1 MRMGRHSVIMAF
13 ALAALALCCRVQPAL
28 SAVPLERLRGGVEW
42 GYTQNCW
49 HWYHY
54 NYLTDAM
61 ARVNSED
68 SEFELHP
75 GGHIYA
81 YLGYQ
86 IGRRW
91 ELDLISGWA
100 GVWEGR
106 RVVPVDLRVTRFFSG
121 LDSNGLK
128 AFIEAGEVI
137 SHNDASSELP
147 SNIIKLGGGYR
158 IMITSRSS
166 VDFAISVHRC
176 LDHPAGVTDPQYNYS
191 VSAGH
196 LRRSDTAYM
205 GINFSISVNL

>member
-1 MRMGRHSVIMAF
+1 MLAF
-13 ALAALALCCRVQPAL
+13 ALTALALCCTGRPAH
-28 SAVPLERLRGGVEW
+28 SAAPLRGLHGGVEW
-42 GYTQNCW
+42 GYTQSFW

-68 SEFELHP
+68 SEFELHQ

-100 GVWEGR
+100 GVWDGR

-121 LDSNGLK
+121 LDSNGFK
-128 AFIEAGEVI
+128 AFLEAGEVI

-166 VDFAISVHRC
+166 IDLAMSVHRC
-176 LDHPAGVTDPQYNYS
+176 LDHPAGVTDPKYNYRVPAS
-191 VSAGH
+191 H

-205 GINFSISVNL
+205 GISFSISLNL